1 MSQALQMTLNF
12 VGMQISI
19 MNILKVCFQ
28 PFVHAKTAVQNDVR
42 NWGKWVSKELNL
54 KGIRFD
60 AVKHYSE
67 GFLQSF
73 IDNLDAIAGNN
84 WFLVGEFWKESLPS
98 LTGFLQRLN
107 HKFSL
112 FDCILVDKFS
122 EISNTEEADL
132 RSIFDGTLVCL
143 WSSHCERY

>member
-1 MSQALQMTLNF
+1 MIIQRVWFPSF
-12 VGMQISI
+12 I
-19 MNILKVCFQ
+19 
-28 PFVHAKTAVQNDVR
+28 HAKTIVQTDVR
-42 NWGKWVSKELNL
+42 AWGKWVSKELNL

-73 IDNLDAIAGNN
+73 IENLDAIAGNN
-84 WFLVGEFWKESLPS
+84 WFLVGEFWKESLEA
-98 LTGFLQRLN
+98 LTGFLQRLD

-122 EISNTEEADL
+122 EISNAEEADL
-132 RSIFDGTLVCL
+132 RSVFDGTLVCL
-143 WSSHCERY
+143 HDPRTYLLIFQGKN